1 MVLHTCQAVF
11 PQLKMKKIIYL
22 LTLVLLATSVLA
34 QDIRISVIEYTP
46 EKSDLAKIMVR
57 NHGTEPYR
65 DITYT
70 IEDGQEQFLVGI
82 LTPGNAAGATVK
94 VPSGATTITVKT
106 DKGTFQQQL
115 ILQEATQS
123 TAIKREVLREEIQQ
137 QLKEKEQ
144 KEKLQKGLPY
154 LILVIL
160 VIIAY
165 LLYRH
170 FKK

>member
-1 MVLHTCQAVF
+1 
-11 PQLKMKKIIYL
+11 MKKIIYL
-22 LTLVLLATSVLA
+22 LTLVLLTNIVLA
-34 QDIRISVIEYTP
+34 QDIRISIIEYNP
-46 EKSDLAKIMVR
+46 DKSDSAKIMVR

-70 IEDGQEQFLVGI
+70 VENGQEQFLVGI

-94 VPSGATTITVKT
+94 IPSGSHTITVKT
-106 DKGTFQQQL
+106 DKGTFQQNI
-115 ILQEATQS
+115 ILQEATES
-123 TAIKREVLREEIQQ
+123 KAIKREALREEIQQ
-137 QLKEKEQ
+137 QLEKKEQ

-154 LILVIL
+154 LILVII